1 VAAGSLTVRV
11 HYYSILA
18 DYVSAKDVDLTVRK
32 GITVGQLLTH
42 LMEVNPPAFKNIMMN
57 GAERSSFVRIFR
69 NGELL
74 AGEGEGVPVADGD
87 EYRLFPAISGG

>member
-1 VAAGSLTVRV
+1 VTESSLTVHV

-18 DYVSAKDVDLTVRK
+18 DYASAKDADLAVTA
-32 GITVGQLLTH
+32 GITVAQLLAH
-42 LMEVNPPAFKNIMMN
+42 LLEVNPPAFKNIMMN

-69 NGELL
+69 NGDLL
-74 AGEGEGVPVADGD
+74 AAGGEGAPVADGD